1 MSNPHQKNLS
11 CKSVGENAPTLS
23 HDLQNWP
30 DDLTTISD
38 VIMYAKAEFANAKS
52 KKSKEKK
59 THKPKTHKPQPKR
72 SYMAALNNY
81 GSLIQKY
88 PNNPSYRTK
97 QAEFLLSTGKYED
110 ALVQCQTAKHLDPAL
125 QIELQPIICLCYLNL
140 DKLDAAWN
148 EIQVV
153 EGKHKVG
160 LLELFAERKKIVDDA
175 KQNWKIYLEAAVSA
189 VCDTLWLTALLQ
201 IVKVTDFAGIH
212 YRMVLALKAEI
223 LFQLH
228 AFNQAD
234 VVISEAL
241 EKDLEDPDV
250 NIFDII
256 PKVLHRKIDS
266 SLVMGPRAYPFAVAA
281 EIKLAIGRFDKA
293 LTSAQE
299 AYAVDPSNAVLAFFR
314 KVRHASAALD
324 NGNNFYQ
331 MQHYEKAIEEYKEGL
346 KHAQNNSMLLT
357 KLASC
362 QFYTGNWDEC
372 RKSSDKAVRFCPDN
386 NNQRGF
392 ILRAYSNIKLKKWKK
407 CIRAFERLLDR
418 YSKEVKI
425 MDLISAAME

>member
-1 MSNPHQKNLS
+1 MSNPHQN
-11 CKSVGENAPTLS
+11 GEHDQTS
-23 HDLQNWP
+23 DLQNWP

-38 VIMYAKAEFANAKS
+38 IIVYAKAEFAKS
-52 KKSKEKK
+52 DESKKEKK
-59 THKPKTHKPQPKR
+59 HKPQPRR

-110 ALVQCQTAKHLDPAL
+110 ALVQCQAAKHLDPAL

-153 EGKHKVG
+153 EEKDKVG

-175 KQNWKIYLEAAVSA
+175 KQNWKTYLEATISA

-201 IVKVTDFAGIH
+201 IVKVTDFAEID

-223 LFQLH
+223 LFQLN

-234 VVISEAL
+234 VVISQAL
-241 EKDLEDPDV
+241 KKDLKEPDV
-250 NIFDII
+250 NIFDLI
-256 PKVLHRKIDS
+256 PKVLNMKIDP

-281 EIKLAIGRFDKA
+281 EIKLAIGRFDEA
-293 LTSAQE
+293 LELAQA
-299 AYAVDPSNAVLAFFR
+299 AYTVEPSNAVLTFYQ
-314 KVRHASAALD
+314 KVQDASEALD

-331 MQHYEKAIEEYKEGL
+331 MQHYEKAIKEYKEGL
-346 KHAQNNSMLLT
+346 KHAKNNSLLLT

-362 QFYTGNWDEC
+362 QFYTGKWADC
-372 RKSSDKAVRFCPDN
+372 RKSSDEAVRFCPDS
-386 NNQRGF
+386 NNQQGL
-392 ILRAYSNIKLKKWKK
+392 ILRAYSNIKLKKWEK
-407 CIRAFERLLDR
+407 CIWAFERLLDR

-425 MDLISAAME
+425 HDLISAAIE